1 MLFLNKNK
9 CFLTCAAPIGALM
22 FDISRKDISQPLTL
36 RTMVSLRKLIR
47 LLPLAPF
54 GVHRSEERRAGEIRI
69 AMLNMLR
76 LHSGNA
82 ISRVAQ
88 RVQFAGDLEALWYLR
103 QDVMTALSDLDG
115 EGAARRQMKQINS
128 MFKGRL
134 PDAMG
139 PRAHRRM
146 T

>member
-1 MLFLNKNK
+1 
-9 CFLTCAAPIGALM
+9 
-22 FDISRKDISQPLTL
+22 
-36 RTMVSLRKLIR
+36 MVSLRKLIR

-54 GVHRSEERRAGEIRI
+54 GGVHRSEERRAGEIRV

-76 LHSGNA
+76 LHTGHA
-82 ISRVAQ
+82 VTRVAQ

-146 T
+146 S

>member
-1 MLFLNKNK
+1 
-9 CFLTCAAPIGALM
+9 
-22 FDISRKDISQPLTL
+22 
-36 RTMVSLRKLIR
+36 MVSLRKLIR
-47 LLPLAPF
+47 LLPLPTV
-54 GVHRSEERRAGEIRI
+54 GLRQSQERRAGEIRM
-69 AMLNMLR
+69 AMLDMLR

-82 ISRVAQ
+82 VSRVAQ

-134 PDAMG
+134 PGAMG
-139 PRAHRRM
+139 PRAHRKVA
-146 T
+146 